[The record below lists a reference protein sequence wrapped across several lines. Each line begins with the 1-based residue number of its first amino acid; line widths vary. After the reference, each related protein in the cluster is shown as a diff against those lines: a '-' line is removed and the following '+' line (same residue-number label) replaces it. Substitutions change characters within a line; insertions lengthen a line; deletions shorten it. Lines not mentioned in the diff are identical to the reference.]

1 MSVFVTNRRRV
12 ALLAFLLFPLLT
24 NACAKASDPLD
35 PPPQPTLVAVELT
48 PPSASLQVGGTQ
60 QFGVIG
66 RMSDGGTQ
74 AVTPSYSSTGGTIS
88 NSGLYT
94 AGATAGTYR
103 VIASASE
110 LADTATITLTAGPPP
125 PPTLV
130 AVELTPASVTL
141 SPGGT
146 QQFSVIGRLSN
157 GGTQAVTPSYTA
169 TGGTISGSGLYSAG
183 GTAGTNRVIAAASGL
198 ADTASVTLTGGG
210 GGTVTLFSENFEG
223 NPNLDA
229 RFPDRFGQHAV
240 VSDAVCFGGSRCLE
254 VTFPQGGTGGW
265 LSTYY
270 TGITSGTIRLT
281 ARIQWSAGWQ
291 GLSRVAGLKGTP
303 AANPN
308 AANGVAG
315 VCANTGK
322 NGVVDAVD
330 PFFTAVVEIGDNGRL
345 RFYEQYVNQNG
356 TPPGNCFS
364 VIGTGGGM
372 GTATYTPAGGVAPAP
387 GVWHLLEIEVKLN
400 DVGQANGYH
409 RFWLDGQ
416 QLGDFA
422 TLTWR
427 AQGVVEF
434 TQLQLDMHASGGSP
448 QLQRVWWDDIVLTHT
463 P

>member
-1 MSVFVTNRRRV
+1 M
-12 ALLAFLLFPLLT
+12 
-24 NACAKASDPLD
+24 
-35 PPPQPTLVAVELT
+35 
-48 PPSASLQVGGTQ
+48 
-60 QFGVIG
+60 
-66 RMSDGGTQ
+66 
-74 AVTPSYSSTGGTIS
+74 
-88 NSGLYT
+88 
-94 AGATAGTYR
+94 
-103 VIASASE
+103 IASAGGFSDS
-110 LADTATITLTAGPPP
+110 ANVTLTAGPPP

-130 AVELTPASVTL
+130 AIELTPATVSVPTGAMQ
-141 SPGGT
+141 P
-146 QQFSVIGRLSN
+146 FSVIGRLSN

-169 TGGTISGSGLYSAG
+169 TGGTISGGGLYTAG
-183 GTAGTNRVIAAASGL
+183 GTAGSFRVIATASGF
-198 ADTASVTLTGGG
+198 ADTASVTVSGGG
-210 GGTVTLFSENFEG
+210 GGPVTLFSESFES

-240 VSDAVCFGGSRCLE
+240 LTDAVCFGGSRCLE

-265 LSTYY
+265 LSTYFS
-270 TGITSGTIRLT
+270 GVTSGTLRLT

-303 AANPN
+303 ANNVN

-345 RFYEQYVNQNG
+345 RFYEQYVNQGG
-356 TPPGNCFS
+356 TPPGNCYS

-387 GVWHLLEIEVKLN
+387 GVWHLLEIELKLN
-400 DVGQANGYH
+400 DVGQSNGYH

-416 QLGDFA
+416 QLGDFP
-422 TLTWR
+422 TLAWR
-427 AQGVVEF
+427 AQNVVEF

-448 QLQRVWWDDIVLTHT
+448 QLQRVYWDDIVLTHT